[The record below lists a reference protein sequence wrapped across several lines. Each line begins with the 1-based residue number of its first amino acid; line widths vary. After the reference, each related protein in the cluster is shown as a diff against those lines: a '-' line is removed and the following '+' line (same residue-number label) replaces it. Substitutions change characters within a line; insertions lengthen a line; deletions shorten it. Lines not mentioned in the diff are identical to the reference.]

1 MLLSNK
7 NIDFLNNYKSNNIN
21 KLEINFGN
29 NIYNNK
35 DYCYFNK
42 NIEQNLFF
50 QTQTNFIK
58 YKKNIEK
65 IVLYNYHNYY
75 LNISENTHI
84 HKQNIS
90 KLDNDKIIKKLHAQ
104 SSDSG
109 TVVLVSGFR
118 FRYPIGPVDSQSSDS
133 DSCSG
138 FLFPVSVSRLD
149 LLIADLP
156 IPDSGF
162 WFPVS
167 GFGFRVGPA

>member
-90 KLDNDKIIKKLHAQ
+90 KLDNDKINNLLFITSKECNLDYSNFSCKKNYNILEFTNTKYIINDEININFMNNKNNFYIKINIILNHNIDNSIKILN
-104 SSDSG
+104 
-109 TVVLVSGFR
+109 T
-118 FRYPIGPVDSQSSDS
+118 IK
-133 DSCSG
+133 
-138 FLFPVSVSRLD
+138 
-149 LLIADLP
+149 IN
-156 IPDSGF
+156 
-162 WFPVS
+162 
-167 GFGFRVGPA
+167 